1 MPTVWE
7 LLWLC
12 LAAAAGGAV
21 NAVAGG
27 GTLITF
33 PVLIWVLGD
42 TVPGNLHANATST
55 FALFPGSMA
64 GMWGYR
70 REISQTRRWLRTL
83 MPPSI
88 VGGILGAYLTLYS
101 PATFRYL
108 VPWLILTASTL
119 FLMQPLIAR
128 WTGIGQPHAAPTT
141 ATMAGIVLLQ
151 FLIAVYGG
159 YFGAGIGILMLS
171 GLALMGMA
179 DIHQMNGLKT
189 VLATAINGLAVAIYI
204 LNGTVVWRYALPMTI
219 AAIAGGFLGA
229 ATARQLNRVVV
240 RWIVI
245 AIGIGLSAYYFWK
258 TNG

>member
-1 MPTVWE
+1 MPQVWE
-7 LLWLC
+7 LFWLC

-33 PVLIWVLGD
+33 PTLIWVLGD
-42 TVPGNLHANATST
+42 TDEGNLRANATST

-64 GMWGYR
+64 SMWGYR
-70 REISQTRRWLRTL
+70 REIHETRRWLRTL

-101 PATFRYL
+101 PATFKQL
-108 VPWLILTASTL
+108 VPWLILAASTL
-119 FLMQPLIAR
+119 FLMQPMIAR
-128 WTGIGQPHAAPTT
+128 WTGIGQPHSAPTS
-141 ATMAGIVLLQ
+141 AIMAGVVMLQ

-189 VLATAINGLAVAIYI
+189 VLATVINGLAVAIYVM
-204 LNGTVVWRYALPMTI
+204 NGTVVWRYALPMTS
-219 AAIAGGFLGA
+219 AAIVGGFLGA
-229 ATARQLNRVVV
+229 ATARKLNRIVV

-245 AIGIGLSAYYFWK
+245 SIGIGLSAYYFWK
-258 TNG
+258 MYG